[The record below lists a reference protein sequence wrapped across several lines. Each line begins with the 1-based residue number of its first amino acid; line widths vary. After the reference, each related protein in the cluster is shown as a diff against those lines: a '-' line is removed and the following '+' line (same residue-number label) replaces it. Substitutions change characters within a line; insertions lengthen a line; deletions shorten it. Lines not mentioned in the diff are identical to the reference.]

1 MLDNLLEKRTP
12 LATWTIRT
20 LLENSTGYETAVNIL
35 SNTEFV
41 CPNYF
46 VISGPNNGTI
56 L

>member
-1 MLDNLLEKRTP
+1 
-12 LATWTIRT
+12 
-20 LLENSTGYETAVNIL
+20 LENATTYEEAVEKM
-35 SNTEFV
+35 SNEEFV